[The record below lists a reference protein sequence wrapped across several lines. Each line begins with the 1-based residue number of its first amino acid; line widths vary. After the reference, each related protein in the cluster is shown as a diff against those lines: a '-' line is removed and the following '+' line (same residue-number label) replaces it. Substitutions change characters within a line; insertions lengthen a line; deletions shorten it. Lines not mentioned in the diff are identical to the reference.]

1 MAIFLC
7 SEAALFG
14 TLIGTYFYLHFTST
28 EWPQDGIAAPSVALP
43 LALTALLV
51 ASCAPMAAASRAAAL
66 GRGRAAWWLVAIA
79 VALQAAY
86 LGGQIASYVHDLG
99 EFGPST
105 NAYGSIYFT
114 LLAVHHAHVGVGVL
128 LDGWLLT
135 RLRGD
140 LTEYRRGAVMAVAL
154 YWYFVS
160 LAGLAVTAT
169 ILIPAW

>member
-1 MAIFLC
+1 MWPNAYAGSPASALC
-7 SEAALFG
+7 ASRRRNCFCSSLSRWS
-14 TLIGTYFYLHFTST
+14 ST
-28 EWPQDGIAAPSVALP
+28 FSRGVLP
-43 LALTALLV
+43 T
-51 ASCAPMAAASRAAAL
+51 AASAPGQKTFPTTAASWSTVFSA
-66 GRGRAAWWLVAIA
+66 
-79 VALQAAY
+79 
-86 LGGQIASYVHDLG
+86 GGS
-99 EFGPST
+99 
-105 NAYGSIYFT
+105 AYGSIYFT